1 MPVRSQQND
10 KDPTSKGGGG
20 GKITKADNL
29 NLVLYVLLEPG
40 FLTWERI
47 FNNEKRLIKKCLSQ
61 NSRSLDQIMSC
72 KHNALSTHLSGTAV
86 WGINSHA
93 VSVVQYSHT
102 QTLIW
107 HQQMVLK
114 LYESLN
120 CDYKVLIKT
129 FTPIRSNKNYKPLTN
144 NTMKIQMK

>member
-1 MPVRSQQND
+1 MHTMSTESRAVRREVYVQTKCGMPVRSQQND

-86 WGINSHA
+86 
-93 VSVVQYSHT
+93 
-102 QTLIW
+102 
-107 HQQMVLK
+107 
-114 LYESLN
+114 
-120 CDYKVLIKT
+120 
-129 FTPIRSNKNYKPLTN
+129 
-144 NTMKIQMK
+144 

>member
-1 MPVRSQQND
+1 MQRAYLGWSAQMHTMSTESRAVRREVYVQTKCGMPVRSQQDD

-20 GKITKADNL
+20 GKITFKKLIIL
-29 NLVLYVLLEPG
+29 NLDLYVLLEPG

-93 VSVVQYSHT
+93 VSVMQYNHT
-102 QTLIW
+102 QTYDIDRW
-107 HQQMVLK
+107 
-114 LYESLN
+114 
-120 CDYKVLIKT
+120 
-129 FTPIRSNKNYKPLTN
+129 F
-144 NTMKIQMK
+144 